1 MKTRKK
7 HSKLPFLA
15 IPAILLLSGGIAYF
29 YAQSSSSQNYLYE
42 ENAARLKALET
53 TDLTQIQKQLK
64 SMNQSSGLTASID
77 ISSITSNPDSLLD
90 NIQIKQAFQGN
101 VILGDS
107 ITESIVEYGFLDT
120 DVVISQRG
128 LSISNA
134 DSHIQ
139 TAISLHPAN
148 IFMAFGSNDL
158 EIFVNDAA
166 SFIAAYQTQI
176 DKLKSALPEVP
187 IYINAILPL
196 TPAAI
201 SSTPS
206 LGAYPQFNEAL
217 IQFCEYNGCTYLDT
231 SFLVE
236 NNPQIYEPDGQHV
249 VMSFYPMWLTF
260 MAKSAGL

>member
-7 HSKLPFLA
+7 HSKLPFLV
-15 IPAILLLSGGIAYF
+15 IPAVLLLSGGIAYF
-29 YAQSSSSQNYLYE
+29 YAQSSFNDDIYA
-42 ENAARLKALET
+42 ENVARLKSLET
-53 TDLTQIQKQLK
+53 TDLTQIQKELK
-64 SMNQSSGLTASID
+64 AMKQGNSLTDSID
-77 ISSITSNPDSLLD
+77 ISSIVSDPNSLLD
-90 NIQIKQAFQGN
+90 NIQIKQVFQGN

-107 ITESIVEYGFLDT
+107 ITESIVEYGFLNT

-128 LSISNA
+128 LSIANA

-139 TAISLHPAN
+139 TAISLNPAN
-148 IFMAFGSNDL
+148 VFMAFGSNDL
-158 EIFVNDAA
+158 EIFVNDPN
-166 SFIAAYQTQI
+166 SFIAAYQVQI

-201 SSTPS
+201 NATPS
-206 LGAYPQFNEAL
+206 LGYYPQFNEAL
-217 IQFCEYNGCTYLDT
+217 IQFCEKNGCTYLDT

-236 NNPQIYEPDGQHV
+236 NNEQIYEPDGQHV
-249 VMSFYPMWLTF
+249 IMQFYPMWLTF